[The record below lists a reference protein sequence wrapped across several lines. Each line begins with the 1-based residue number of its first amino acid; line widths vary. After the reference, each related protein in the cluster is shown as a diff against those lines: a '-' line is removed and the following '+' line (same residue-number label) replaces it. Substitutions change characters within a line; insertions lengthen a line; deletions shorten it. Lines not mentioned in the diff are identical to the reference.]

1 MPPEQPPLI
10 IGFVADLM
18 LQARIEATASK
29 LGFEARWI
37 ERPEQVSPFE
47 PGDLEKPATEPMN
60 GIEAGLI
67 DQLSLW
73 QPALILF
80 DLGNAGFPWRE
91 WIARIKSSPATRR
104 LPVVC
109 FGPHVQAQTLKAARS
124 AGAEAVLAR
133 SQFLSDLPGVI
144 QKYARTPDYQAIQ
157 LACQAPLSPLAI
169 KGIELFNHGEFFEAH
184 EELEHAW
191 NEDSS
196 PGRELYRAILQVS
209 VAYLQIERGNFPGA
223 VKMFQ
228 RLRQWIDP
236 LPAECRGVE
245 VARLREEA
253 RQAHQTLQA
262 LGPQR
267 INEFDRRL
275 FRPVVYRRK
284 DMQTVKIPEKYLDLF
299 QKRTFAHLATLM
311 PDGSPQITPVWIDY
325 DGEYV
330 LVNSARGR
338 QKDRNMLRDAHV
350 ALEISDPDDPYRFV
364 QVRGVV
370 AEITEQGAAEHIE
383 KLSHRYRG
391 EAYSNWAPGMVR
403 VIYKIRPEHVSK

>member
-1 MPPEQPPLI
+1 MPPNRSPLI

-18 LQARIEATASK
+18 LEARIEATASK

-37 ERPEQVSPFE
+37 EQPEQVASFE
-47 PGDLEKPATEPMN
+47 PGDPDQPVHLLMN
-60 GIEAGLI
+60 GIETGLI

-80 DLGNAGFPWRE
+80 DLGNSGFPWRE

-133 SQFLSDLPGVI
+133 SQFLADLPGVI
-144 QKYARTPDYQAIQ
+144 QKYARTPDYQAIE
-157 LACQAPLSPLAI
+157 LACQALLSPLAI

-191 NEDSS
+191 NEDTS

-236 LPAECRGVE
+236 LPEECRGVE
-245 VARLREEA
+245 VARLRE
-253 RQAHQTLQA
+253 QAHQVYQA
-262 LGPQR
+262 LLAFGPQR

-275 FRPVVYRRK
+275 FRPVIYRKK

-299 QKRTFAHLATLM
+299 QKCTFAHLATLM
-311 PDGSPQITPVWIDY
+311 PDGSPQVTPVWIDY

-370 AEITEQGAAEHIE
+370 EEITEQGAAEHIE
-383 KLSHRYRG
+383 KLSHKYTG
-391 EAYSNWAPGMVR
+391 GAYGGWAPGMVR

>member
-1 MPPEQPPLI
+1 MPPDRSPLI

-18 LQARIEATASK
+18 LETRIEATASK

-37 ERPEQVSPFE
+37 ERPDQVASFE
-47 PGDLEKPATEPMN
+47 PDDPMQTTAEPAT
-60 GIEAGLI
+60 GIETGLI

-80 DLGNAGFPWRE
+80 NLGNPDFPWRE

-144 QKYARTPDYQAIQ
+144 QKYARTPDYEAIE
-157 LACQAPLSPLAI
+157 LACQAPLSALGI

-184 EELEHAW
+184 EELENAW
-191 NEDSS
+191 NEDTS

-236 LPAECRGVE
+236 LPEECRGVD
-245 VARLREEA
+245 VARLRAEA
-253 RQAHQTLQA
+253 RQAHQA
-262 LGPQR
+262 LLALSPQR
-267 INEFDRRL
+267 INEFDHRL
-275 FRPVVYRRK
+275 FRPVVYRKK
-284 DMQTVKIPEKYLDLF
+284 DMQSAKIPEKYLDLF
-299 QKRTFAHLATLM
+299 QKPTYAHLATLM
-311 PDGSPQITPVWIDY
+311 PDGSPQVTPVWFDY

-338 QKDRNMLRDAHV
+338 QKDRNMQRDAHV
-350 ALEISDPDDPYRFV
+350 AIEISDPDDPYRFV

-370 AEITEQGAAEHIE
+370 AEITEQGAADHIE
-383 KLSHRYRG
+383 KLSYKYTG
-391 EAYSNWAPGMVR
+391 GAYHGWAPGMVR
-403 VIYKIRPEHVSK
+403 VIYRIRPEHVSK

>member
-1 MPPEQPPLI
+1 MSPNRAPLI

-18 LQARIEATASK
+18 LEARIEATASK

-37 ERPEQVSPFE
+37 ERPDQVAPFE
-47 PGDLEKPATEPMN
+47 ASDPIQSTAEAVT
-60 GIEAGLI
+60 GIETGLI

-80 DLGNAGFPWRE
+80 DLSNPGIPWRE

-124 AGAEAVLAR
+124 AGSEAVLAR
-133 SQFLSDLPGVI
+133 SQFLADLPGVI
-144 QKYARTPDYQAIQ
+144 QKYARTPDYEAIE
-157 LACQAPLSPLAI
+157 LACQSPLSPLGI
-169 KGIELFNHGEFFEAH
+169 KGIELFNHREFFEAH
-184 EELEHAW
+184 EELESAW

-196 PGRELYRAILQVS
+196 PGRELYRAILQVA

-236 LPAECRGVE
+236 LPGECRGVD
-245 VARLREEA
+245 VTRLREQA
-253 RQAHQTLQA
+253 RQAHQALLA

-275 FRPVVYRRK
+275 FKPVVTRK
-284 DMQTVKIPEKYLDLF
+284 IDMQTVKIPEKYLDLF
-299 QKRTFAHLATLM
+299 QKPTFAHLATLM
-311 PDGSPQITPVWIDY
+311 PDGSPQVTPVWFDY

-338 QKDRNMLRDAHV
+338 QKDRNILRDAHV
-350 ALEISDPDDPYRFV
+350 AIEISDPDDPYRFV

-383 KLSHRYRG
+383 KLSHKYIG
-391 EAYSNWAPGMVR
+391 AAYGGWAPGMVR
-403 VIYKIRPEHVSK
+403 VIYKIRLEHVSK

>member
-1 MPPEQPPLI
+1 MPPAQAPLI
-10 IGFVADLM
+10 VGFVADLM
-18 LQARIEATASK
+18 LEARIEATASK

-37 ERPEQVSPFE
+37 ERPEQVAAPE
-47 PGDLEKPATEPMN
+47 TIDPGQPYAGPISE
-60 GIEAGLI
+60 IEAALI

-80 DLGNAGFPWRE
+80 DLGNPDIPWRE

-144 QKYARTPDYQAIQ
+144 QKYARTPDYEAIKM
-157 LACQAPLSPLAI
+157 ACQTPLSALGI
-169 KGIELFNHGEFFEAH
+169 KGIELFNRGEFFEAH
-184 EELEHAW
+184 EELESAW
-191 NEDSS
+191 NKDSS
-196 PGRELYRAILQVS
+196 PGRELYRAILQVA

-236 LPAECRGVE
+236 LPEECRGVD
-245 VARLREEA
+245 VARLREQA
-253 RQAHQTLQA
+253 RQAHQALLV

-267 INEFDRRL
+267 INQFDRQL
-275 FRPVVYRRK
+275 FRPVVHRKK
-284 DMQTVKIPEKYLDLF
+284 DMQTVKIPEMYLDLF

-311 PDGSPQITPVWIDY
+311 PDGSPQVTPVWVDY

-338 QKDRNMLRDAHV
+338 QKDRNILRDAHV
-350 ALEISDPDDPYRFV
+350 AVEISDSDDPYRFV

-383 KLSHRYRG
+383 KLSNKYTGAAYRG
-391 EAYSNWAPGMVR
+391 WAPGMVR
-403 VIYKIRPEHVSK
+403 VIYKIRPEHISK